1 MLQLIDIRFGFP
13 SRPEFLGPVSLRV
26 EAGDCCGIVGPNGA
40 GKSTLLR
47 LMAGL
52 LKPKTGRIELD
63 GQALNGLAM
72 RERARKIAFLPQ
84 RVAIDADFTV
94 REVVLMG
101 RFPHRSMGLFDSA
114 KDHAIV
120 ESAMAATQTL
130 EFAERPMET
139 LSGGEAQR
147 VHIAAAL
154 AQQPRV
160 LLLDEPT
167 ASLDIQHQLAV
178 FEILRGQAA
187 SGIAVVVVTHDVN
200 LAADFCNRV
209 LLLNEGKSVAY
220 GPPQQVISPDLLAP
234 VYGVELA
241 AVAAPGPHPR
251 SWIIPKVTRLLPSP
265 PTRSR
270 TSRAAIQASRRGA
283 ISYA

>member
-1 MLQLIDIRFGFP
+1 MLWSNDIRVGFP
-13 SRPEFLGPVSLRV
+13 SRPDFLGPVSLRV
-26 EAGDCCGIVGPNGA
+26 DAGDCCGIVGPNGA

-63 GQALNGLAM
+63 SDALAALSS

-114 KDHAIV
+114 EDNAIV
-120 ESAMAATQTL
+120 ESAMADTQTL
-130 EFAERPMET
+130 EFADRPMET

-187 SGIAVVVVTHDVN
+187 AGIAVVVVTHDVN
-200 LAADFCNRV
+200 FAADFCNKV
-209 LLLNEGKSVAY
+209 LLLDNGKAVAC
-220 GPPQQVISPDLLAP
+220 GPPAEVISPEMLAP

-241 AVAAPGPHPR
+241 AVAAPGPGPR
-251 SWIIPKVTRLLPSP
+251 NWIIPRVNR
-265 PTRSR
+265 
-270 TSRAAIQASRRGA
+270 
-283 ISYA
+283 